1 MAYFGTFVVS
11 FLENDSKTP
20 EFWVVG
26 LGIVLLKLVFRPDT
40 EIKPVPEW
48 LCVIAASLR
57 SVKKQ
62 LVGQKVV

>member
-1 MAYFGTFVVS
+1 MTQKQR
-11 FLENDSKTP
+11 KTP

-26 LGIVLLKLVFRPDT
+26 LGIVLLKLVFRPDP

-57 SVKKQ
+57 FVKKP
-62 LVGQKVV
+62 LAGQKVV

>member
-26 LGIVLLKLVFRPDT
+26 LEIVLLKLVFRPDP
-40 EIKPVPEW
+40 EFKAVPEW
-48 LCVIAASLR
+48 LFVIAASLR
-57 SVKKQ
+57 SVKT
-62 LVGQKVV
+62 LFVGYKII